1 MRRPIVSSPCLRSS
15 APDLP
20 WMSIA
25 PLLVRKGRPPEAKKS
40 TLFDQGHLP
49 LLLVH
54 HHAFKCAGSSVAHI
68 LHRTW
73 PQRVLHIEHARP
85 DSRIHIGAVRPF
97 VEAGD
102 YAAVSSH
109 LLTMPRPGEQIAP
122 VHFGLVRDPLDRIL
136 SAYRFVQDRW
146 AEGGFERFQHE
157 LEHQVAS
164 FQCRHLGV
172 PTGDPGDDWH
182 LDLDAV
188 PLDSSHVLI
197 GLVER
202 FDDSMFL
209 LERRLAALGC
219 AFDGSHGHACNVG
232 SGPLHEL
239 PADTLQQLRERNVED
254 YELVR
259 RVGCALDAELEAV
272 DPDGSGRAEF
282 RARCR
287 ARAAIEEPYLVP
299 DPSGW
304 IYLED

>member
-1 MRRPIVSSPCLRSS
+1 MQRQ
-15 APDLP
+15 
-20 WMSIA
+20 
-25 PLLVRKGRPPEAKKS
+25 PL
-40 TLFDQGHLP
+40 F
-49 LLLVH
+49 LVH

-68 LHRTW
+68 LHRAW

-85 DSRIHIGAVRPF
+85 DSRIGIDSVRPF

-102 YAAVSSH
+102 YAALTSH
-109 LLTMPRPGEQIAP
+109 LLTMPRPGEQIAQ
-122 VHFGLVRDPLDRIL
+122 VHFALVRDPVDRIL

-146 AEGGFERFQHE
+146 TEGGFERFQQE

-172 PTGDPGDDWH
+172 PTGRPGDDWH

-188 PLDSSHVLI
+188 PIGASHLLI

-209 LERRLAALGC
+209 LERRLAAFGC
-219 AFDGSHGHACNVG
+219 AFDGSHAGAYNVG
-232 SGPLHEL
+232 SNPLHDL
-239 PADTLQQLRERNVED
+239 PADTLQQLREHNRED
-254 YELVR
+254 YELLR
-259 RVGCALDAELEAV
+259 RVGSALDAELAAV

-287 ARAAIEEPYLVP
+287 ARAATEEPYLGP
-299 DPSGW
+299 DPSEW
-304 IYLED
+304 IYLEE